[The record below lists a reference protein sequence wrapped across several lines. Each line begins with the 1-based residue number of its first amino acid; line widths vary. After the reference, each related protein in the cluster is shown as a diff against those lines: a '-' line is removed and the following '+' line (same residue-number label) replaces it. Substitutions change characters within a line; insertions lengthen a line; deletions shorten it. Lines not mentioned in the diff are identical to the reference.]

1 MDQSCFFV
9 VIGVCSAAEE
19 SGRDYDGQIVTIHFG
34 EFLVVRHFL
43 QVTNKVLGRVEVILR

>member
-19 SGRDYDGQIVTIHFG
+19 SGCDYDRQIVTIHFG

>member
-9 VIGVCSAAEE
+9 VIWISSAAEQ

-34 EFLVVRHFL
+34 EFLVVRNFF
-43 QVTNKVLGRVEVILR
+43 QMTDKVLGRVVVILR